1 MKRIVLTEPGHIE
14 VQETEMPKRREGE
27 TLLRL
32 LYGGICGS
40 DLGSYRGANFYITY
54 PRTIG
59 HEFSAVV
66 VETDGASL
74 RPGQLVTCNP
84 YFNCGTC
91 YSCLRGFVNCC
102 VNNQTM
108 GVQREGAFA
117 DYITVPTER
126 VYDGE
131 GIDPRE
137 LALVEPFCISH
148 HGVSRAN
155 IVPGERVLV
164 MGAGAIGILAAV
176 TAKLQGAKVYIA
188 DVAPEKLAFVRDHFP
203 VDGCLLNEGG
213 GSIAAAAEEITQGDG
228 FDVTVEAAGVPAS
241 FCACVD
247 ASAPRGRMVQIGVS
261 KKPADF
267 NFTLLQKKELCVM
280 GSRAATRGDFAQTMQ
295 YVREGRVDL
304 SSLITRTFP
313 AAQAPEAFACL
324 HEHAGSIVKMEL
336 DFTL

>member
-91 YSCLRGFVNCC
+91 YSCRRGFVNCC

-155 IVPGERVLV
+155 IVPDERVLV

-213 GSIAAAAEEITQGDG
+213 GSIAAAAEEITKGDG

>member
-1 MKRIVLTEPGHIE
+1 MNSPPRLWRRI
-14 VQETEMPKRREGE
+14 
-27 TLLRL
+27 
-32 LYGGICGS
+32 
-40 DLGSYRGANFYITY
+40 
-54 PRTIG
+54 
-59 HEFSAVV
+59 
-66 VETDGASL
+66 

-84 YFNCGTC
+84 YFNCGAC
-91 YSCLRGFVNCC
+91 YSCRRGFVNCC

-148 HGVSRAN
+148 HGVSRAE

-176 TAKLQGAKVYIA
+176 TAKLQGARVYIA
-188 DVAPEKLAFVRDHFP
+188 DIAPEKLAFVRDHFP
-203 VDGCLLNEGG
+203 VDGCLLNEGD
-213 GSIAAAAEEITQGDG
+213 GSIAAAAADITRGDG

-247 ASAPRGRMVQIGVS
+247 AAAPRGRMVQIGVS
-261 KKPADF
+261 KQPAKF

-280 GSRAATRGDFAQTMQ
+280 GSRAATRADFAQTMQ

-336 DFTL
+336 EFTL